1 MLKNLKAEMVR
12 NDVKTAQIAE
22 FLNRRY
28 ATIIDKLNGHYEF
41 TFKEAL
47 KIKKEFFPNLSLEY
61 LFFSDKEDDPK
72 KKGCK
77 IS

>member
-1 MLKNLKAEMVR
+1 MLKNLKIEMLR
-12 NDVKTAQIAE
+12 SDVKPAQIAE

-28 ATIIDKLNGHYEF
+28 ATIIDKLNGHYDF

-47 KIKKEFFPNLSLEY
+47 KIKNEFFPEHSLEY
-61 LFFSDKEDDPK
+61 LFVGDDEDDSK
-72 KKGCK
+72 KKRCK

>member
-12 NDVKTAQIAE
+12 NDVKPAQIAE

-28 ATIIDKLNGHYEF
+28 ATIIDKLNGHYDF

-47 KIKKEFFPNLSLEY
+47 KIKNEFFPNLSLEY
-61 LFFSDKEDDPK
+61 LFFSIKEDETK
-72 KKGCK
+72 KEGCE